1 MLACHGGGSGPEY
14 MLLQGPLH
22 EVRRHGIVEFRHGSI
37 LGGRWLFDF
46 LLFRGFLLFFLPFP
60 FGPFALY
67 HGGVTHI
74 RSCNGSV
81 RYM

>member
-46 LLFRGFLLFFLPFP
+46 FAFSRIFTLLSSFSLQ
-60 FGPFALY
+60 
-67 HGGVTHI
+67 
-74 RSCNGSV
+74 SV
-81 RYM
+81 RFIPWGCYSHPFVQREC